1 MAEPVIIPVTLECV
15 DVDTT
20 KLNFGDAQKAISK
33 NLSGIKKVMQ
43 DAFSGIDAS
52 AVNKPIEKSMTS
64 IKKSVQAAE
73 DAQLRYN
80 EALVRAGS
88 SVAEYRNKA
97 KQLDRDIAEKNE
109 QLRQLEELQASR
121 EKWGISDTAFSNSYA
136 NTLNAEVES
145 VRQALKKLTDERA
158 KLNPLEFVKDAQPVY
173 VEKIA
178 NAYGKVLT
186 AQENVSK
193 KLEDFNQTVQDNRAS
208 DEYNEL
214 VKEAEAYK
222 KKLAE
227 LNEKSKEMEF
237 KGATDNQWEN
247 MRKEVEWTSLKMD
260 DVIKKM
266 DKAVKNGKA
275 FRFGEGP
282 KGEFRNQINSF
293 KMSAQNNAGYAAERA
308 QKNQSPYTED
318 YQKSLEELDKLEK
331 KVEAIRE
338 KSAKMIE
345 LGASKK
351 QFESLTYDAESLD
364 VKIDE
369 VKNHLMNVVNEGG
382 AFKFGNGDADA
393 EISKIRDKAEGLQ
406 SSLGG
411 VTFNAKKAQ
420 GGLTALSATNP
431 KLAAVLGTAGKIA
444 MVFGKVM
451 KIAGKVGAA
460 IVKGFTGAVK
470 AIGKVAST
478 IGKVVSAFGRV
489 AKSVGGAVKNL
500 FTLGKAGN
508 KTSKDLNS
516 RFKKL
521 GKNILMF
528 GLGFR
533 TAYYAIKRLRNIFIE
548 GFKVM
553 GEQFDEVGQPMMRL
567 MESFNRLKGSLAT
580 AFQPLVSVVMPI
592 LTQFMNYLSGL
603 LESFGTFMAGLTGQ
617 SHIYK
622 AVAKDIDSVSGA
634 AKEANKQLGSYDKLE
649 VIQNN
654 DSAADKA
661 GYSYEQQAVDAN
673 GVASQ
678 LANLVKDAWAKADF
692 TEVGAFIT
700 TQLLGILDTIE
711 QNILPKALDFVN
723 KVLMSLNT
731 FIDGF
736 DQTAIG
742 EKVGSIVNTIVE
754 GLSWEQLGMA
764 FANINNLVWGFFD
777 GLVNKIDWVMLGT
790 SVGNGIKSIFDN
802 LDFNSWVGMISGLVN
817 GISTAITNMLI
828 TMDFASIA
836 TTLGTAI
843 SNLFTSIDPV
853 QIGAA
858 INVLF
863 KSAFTFIES
872 FFATDAVGSVTGFLT
887 TLLATIDWVGI
898 GESLVSAVQ
907 TMLQSVGT
915 ALMGSD
921 NPLLSA
927 FGGIF
932 GTMSKIMDAL
942 LPAIE
947 SILAAVWP
955 IVESILPLITELL
968 PPIAELISTAVT
980 MVMPVLVSLFEAIMP
995 ILMKLAEILLPIIE
1009 DLLVSL
1015 QPIFDALTEA
1025 VLPVIVHLL
1034 DACMPLIE
1042 GLLGL
1047 VTDIVAPIMSLLGP
1061 LLEIVFKI
1069 LDPIIIILEPILEIL
1084 GILCDVIGDVLR
1096 PILDA
1101 LTPVLDAVSSIFGL
1115 LSPIIELLIGP
1126 LNTVADVFK
1135 FVAGIIKGI
1144 VVPIIDILMG
1154 VIDFLANCI
1163 ENMADGARYAFQ
1175 SIVDAIKNVKDKIKQ
1190 PFNAILGG
1198 IESFVNGLIQGIN
1211 KAIKALNAMSFDVP
1225 DWVPLLGGKS
1235 FGFNIKE
1242 IKEVKIPRLAQGAVI
1257 PPNKE
1262 FLAMLGDQKHG
1273 TNIEAPLDT
1282 IKQALAEVMAE
1293 FGGGGNRQPIV
1304 LQVNGRTLAQVVW
1317 DEQEKRYKQ
1326 TGKSMA

>member
-1 MAEPVIIPVTLECV
+1 MAEPVIVPIQLEVT
-15 DVDTT
+15 DIDMS
-20 KLNFGDAQKAISK
+20 NFNHADAQKEISSSLRGVRKSMEQVFSQVDISK
-33 NLSGIKKVMQ
+33 ATKPLLSGMQSIESRFIRLNNAQKAFYKEAVQVGKSTDAYKKLVNTLDEAKTQLANLESIRSAWEDDNGDYIGTPAMWETYL
-43 DAFSGIDAS
+43 DAC
-52 AVNKPIEKSMTS
+52 EKY
-64 IKKSVQAAE
+64 E
-73 DAQLRYN
+73 AQLYKVQDLQSKVDDPSKFTEYADSASKANLESLLRK
-80 EALVRAGS
+80 LVA
-88 SVAEYRNKA
+88 AT
-97 KQLDRDIAEKNE
+97 
-109 QLRQLEELQASR
+109 AS
-121 EKWGISDTAFSNSYA
+121 FN
-136 NTLNAEVES
+136 
-145 VRQALKKLTDERA
+145 
-158 KLNPLEFVKDAQPVY
+158 
-173 VEKIA
+173 
-178 NAYGKVLT
+178 
-186 AQENVSK
+186 QETQK
-193 KLEDFNQTVQDNRAS
+193 FNQTLADSKLS

-214 VKEAEAYK
+214 LKQAEAYK
-222 KKLAE
+222 KKLEE
-227 LNEKSKEMEF
+227 LDEKSKRMEAL
-237 KGATDNQWEN
+237 GATDKQWEAL
-247 MRKEVEWTSLKMD
+247 RYDTEQVSSSLD
-260 DVIKKM
+260 GVIKKM
-266 DKAVKNGKA
+266 RESVKTGKA
-275 FRFGEGP
+275 LRFGDGP
-282 KGEFRNQINSF
+282 KGDLSRQINSIA
-293 KMSAQNNAGYAAERA
+293 MSGGNRTGNIR
-308 QKNQSPYTED
+308 KRSMDNQSPYTED

-364 VKIDE
+364 TKIDE

-382 AFKFGNGDADA
+382 AFKFGTGDADA
-393 EISKIRDKAEGLQ
+393 EISKIRDKAAGLQ

-411 VTFNAKKAQ
+411 VTQNAKKAQ

-431 KLAAVLGTAGKIA
+431 KLAAVLGTVGKIA
-444 MVFGKVM
+444 AGFGKVM
-451 KIAGKVGAA
+451 KVAGKVGAA
-460 IVKGFTGAVK
+460 IVKGFVGAVK

-500 FTLGKAGN
+500 FTFGKAGN

-567 MESFNRLKGSLAT
+567 MESFNRLKGSIAT

-634 AKEANKQLGSYDKLE
+634 AEEANKQLGSYDKLE

-711 QNILPKALDFVN
+711 KSILPKILGFVN
-723 KVLMSLNT
+723 KVLMSFNT
-731 FIDGF
+731 FVDGF

-742 EKVGSIVNTIVE
+742 DKVGSIVNTIIE
-754 GLSWEQLGMA
+754 GLNWEQLGMA

-777 GLVNKIDWVMLGT
+777 GLVNKIDWATLGT
-790 SVGNGIKSIFDN
+790 SVGTGIQSIFDN
-802 LDFNSWVGMISGLVN
+802 LDFNSWVGMVSGLVN
-817 GISTAITNMLI
+817 GISTAIINML
-828 TMDFASIA
+828 TTLDFASIA
-836 TTLGTAI
+836 TTLGTTI
-843 SNLFTSIDPV
+843 SNLFTSIDPEQV
-853 QIGAA
+853 GTA
-858 INVLF
+858 INLLF
-863 KSAFTFIES
+863 SSAFTFIES

-915 ALMGSD
+915 ALSSSD

-932 GTMSKIMDAL
+932 GTMSKIIDAL

-1009 DLLVSL
+1009 DLLISL

-1047 VTDIVAPIMSLLGP
+1047 VTDLVAPILSLLGP

-1115 LSPIIELLIGP
+1115 LSPIVELLIGP

-1135 FVAGIIKGI
+1135 FVAGLIKSI